1 MSRSRNWV
9 FTLNANEALMD
20 DFAWLQEQIPCP
32 LGSWMDSGK
41 IDYMVCQVEQVSH
54 LHIQGYCQFNTPMG
68 LVACKKINAEAH
80 WEPRKGTHAQAKEYC
95 MKLESRKNGP
105 WELGHER
112 NEAGKRNDLK
122 AIWDQVQ
129 AKKTNLEII
138 EEVGAQAAKYSK
150 QIDWLRFQKQ
160 EKESDRQLQGVRVV
174 VLYGPTGLGKT
185 YAAVNIMSK
194 QEDYYIAECPSHKD
208 SKLWFDGYSGQSTLI
223 LDDFAGDYCQFRYL
237 LRLLDKYK
245 LKVEIKG
252 GHQWA
257 CWTNVIIT
265 SNIHPSGWYTQ
276 GIDVSPLRRRITSIR
291 LMVEQGVYQEV
302 DWAEHHVGDALKF
315 TQPVEEPATQSD
327 HEDGYLTGPDT
338 QARRTNEGTTT
349 TTARNNNK

>member
-9 FTLNANEALMD
+9 FTLNANEALIE
-20 DFAWLQEQIPCP
+20 DFAWLQDKIPCP
-32 LGSWMDSGK
+32 IGSWMDSGK
-41 IDYMVCQVEQVSH
+41 IDYMVCQVEQVAH
-54 LHIQGYCQFNTPMG
+54 LHIQGYCQFNTPMS
-68 LVACKKINAEAH
+68 LTACKKINAEAH
-80 WEPRKGTHAQAKEYC
+80 WEPRRGTHAQAKEYC
-95 MKLESRKNGP
+95 IKEESRKNGP

-138 EEVGAQAAKYSK
+138 EEVGPQAAKFSK

-174 VLYGPTGLGKT
+174 VVYGPTGLGKT

-194 QEDYYIAECPSHKD
+194 QDDYYIAECPSHKD

-237 LRLLDKYK
+237 LRLLDRYK

-257 CWTNVIIT
+257 CWTTVIIT
-265 SNIHPSGWYTQ
+265 SNIHPSGWYGQ
-276 GIDVSPLRRRITSIR
+276 GIDTAPLRRRITSIR

-302 DWAEHHVGDALKF
+302 DWAEHTQGDALKF
-315 TQPVEEPATQSD
+315 TQPTQPDTESD

-349 TTARNNNK
+349 TTTRNHN